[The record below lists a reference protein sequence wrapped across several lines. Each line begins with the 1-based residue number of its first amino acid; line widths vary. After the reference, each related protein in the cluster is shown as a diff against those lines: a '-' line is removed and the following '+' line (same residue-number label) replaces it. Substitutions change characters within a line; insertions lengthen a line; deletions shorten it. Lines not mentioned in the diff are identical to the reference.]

1 MVITDFVHAAWLALA
16 ILLEIA
22 ANIFLKYSDGF
33 KKRLFGLLSLY
44 CVLLAFSALAQA
56 VKGIDLSI
64 AYAVWGGFG
73 IIATVAAGWV
83 LFGQR
88 LNRKGWAGLSLLL
101 AGMLLLKLA

>member
-1 MVITDFVHAAWLALA
+1 MVIADFVHAAWLALA

-33 KKRLFGLLSLY
+33 KKRLFGLLSLC
-44 CVLLAFSALAQA
+44 CVLIAFSALAQA

-101 AGMLLLKLA
+101 TGMLLLKLA

>member
-1 MVITDFVHAAWLALA
+1 MLIADLVHASWLALA
-16 ILLEIA
+16 IVLEIA

-33 KKRLFGLLSLY
+33 KKPLYGLLSLC

-88 LNRKGWAGLSLLL
+88 LNLKGWAGLTLLL
-101 AGMLLLKLA
+101 AGMILLKLA

>member
-1 MVITDFVHAAWLALA
+1 MFIADLVHASWLALA
-16 ILLEIA
+16 IVLEIA

-33 KKRLFGLLSLY
+33 KKPQYGLLSLC

-88 LNRKGWAGLSLLL
+88 LNRKGWAGLTLLL
-101 AGMLLLKLA
+101 AGMILLKLA

>member
-1 MVITDFVHAAWLALA
+1 MVIADFVHAVWLALA

-33 KKRLFGLLSLY
+33 KKRSFGLLSLC

>member
-1 MVITDFVHAAWLALA
+1 MIINDLIHGAWLALA
-16 ILLEIA
+16 IVLEIT

-33 KKRLFGLLSLY
+33 KKMLFGLLSLAS
-44 CVLLAFSALAQA
+44 VLLAFSALAQA

-73 IIATVAAGWV
+73 IIATVAAGWI

-88 LNRKGWAGLSLLL
+88 LNRKGWAGLTLLL
-101 AGMLLLKLA
+101 AGMILLKLA

>member
-1 MVITDFVHAAWLALA
+1 MWLKCSDG
-16 ILLEIA
+16 
-22 ANIFLKYSDGF
+22 LKYP
-33 KKRLFGLLSLY
+33 LYGLLSLC
-44 CVLLAFSALAQA
+44 CVLLAFSALDQA

-88 LNRKGWAGLSLLL
+88 LNRKGWAGLTLLL
-101 AGMLLLKLA
+101 AGMILLKLA